1 MILRFHL
8 RSPDAIREKQFLE
21 ACADAY
27 KWRKQAERLKK
38 ALENEQCCHVD
49 DLAQLQ
55 KKFDQVIEDN
65 ARLAGALVA
74 AEAALELR
82 KLWS

>member
-1 MILRFHL
+1 M
-8 RSPDAIREKQFLE
+8 AKWRERISERAFLE

-49 DLAQLQ
+49 DLANLQ
-55 KKFDQVIEDN
+55 KKYAQVIEDN
-65 ARLAGALVA
+65 HRLAGALVA

-82 KLWS
+82 KLWSE